1 MYQSFHFTSI
11 GASHIK
17 KGTVCQDFSA
27 SVETEK
33 YKLAVVSDGHGGADY
48 FRSDRGS
55 RFAAEAFCACV
66 REAFYG
72 AESGEAKNQ
81 NAEQDVYGG
90 SEAESGENAYAAEND
105 EASAQ
110 NQPFLQNRA
119 KNFADALNACKTEK
133 QTEEQMLWFI
143 RSVIARWNA
152 LAEEDAAAEPFRR
165 EELAAVSDKARA
177 YYEKGEKIQ
186 SAYGATLIGVV
197 AAEDFWF
204 GVQIGD
210 GKCVVFGRDGE
221 ECEPIPWDDKCFLN
235 ITTSICDFNAGSE
248 FRYYFGREMPAAVF
262 AGSDDEDK
270 RPNTF
275 QTPGGS
281 VRGERRH

>member
-119 KNFADALNACKTEK
+119 KNFADALNA
-133 QTEEQMLWFI
+133 
-143 RSVIARWNA
+143 
-152 LAEEDAAAEPFRR
+152 
-165 EELAAVSDKARA
+165 
-177 YYEKGEKIQ
+177 
-186 SAYGATLIGVV
+186 
-197 AAEDFWF
+197 
-204 GVQIGD
+204 
-210 GKCVVFGRDGE
+210 
-221 ECEPIPWDDKCFLN
+221 
-235 ITTSICDFNAGSE
+235 
-248 FRYYFGREMPAAVF
+248 
-262 AGSDDEDK
+262 
-270 RPNTF
+270 
-275 QTPGGS
+275 
-281 VRGERRH
+281 